1 MDVVQVPV
9 DRLASMAAPYN
20 PRRISEH
27 DLGALRRS
35 LRAFG
40 VVEPIVVNQRT
51 GHIVGGHQRVVA
63 ARAEG
68 LAELPVVHV
77 DLDEAGER
85 QLNLAL
91 NRISGQ
97 WDQEKLAALLGEL
110 RAGGADLKLTG
121 FTEAEIL
128 DVISSHTKPRDGRTD
143 PDAVPAPLPNA
154 LTEPADLI
162 ILGRHRL
169 LCGDSALRPDL
180 ERLLAGASVQ
190 LVNTDPPYNVNAQ
203 PRYVKKAERE
213 KLRPRDRE
221 ILNDSMPDGDF
232 EKLLQRWFGSIAL
245 ALEPGR
251 SFYIWGGSKNLERFP
266 SALVQAGLH
275 YSQLII
281 WDKQWPVVGRSDFMG
296 QHEVAYYGWRDFGP
310 EFSAAVYGWKE
321 GATHY
326 FAPGVNNATDLWHV
340 KKVTPAAMIHLTEK
354 PVELAERALNYSSRI
369 GEHVLDLFGGSGSTL
384 IAAERLDRRAFLMEL
399 DPVYCDVIVRRWEAF
414 SGQKAE
420 GWRGHG

>member
-1 MDVVQVPV
+1 MEIVRTAVEL
-9 DRLASMAAPYN
+9 LAGMAAPYN
-20 PRRISEH
+20 PGRISDH

-40 VVEPIVVNQRT
+40 VVEPIVVNRRT
-51 GHIVGGHQRVVA
+51 WHIVGGHQRVVA

-68 LAELPVVHV
+68 MSDLPVVHV
-77 DLDEAGER
+77 DLDLAAER

-97 WDQEKLAALLGEL
+97 WDQEKLAGLLAEL
-110 RAGGADLKLTG
+110 RADGADLKLTG
-121 FTEAEIL
+121 FTEAEVL
-128 DVISSHTKPRDGRTD
+128 DVISSHTRPRDGRTD
-143 PDAVPAPLPNA
+143 PDAVPAPLPQA
-154 LTEPADLI
+154 VSQLGDLI
-162 ILGRHRL
+162 TLGHHRL
-169 LCGDSALRPDL
+169 LCGDSASRPDL
-180 ERLLAGASVQ
+180 ERLLAGASAQ

-203 PRYVKKAERE
+203 PRYVKKRDRE
-213 KLRPRDRE
+213 ELRPRDRE
-221 ILNDSMPDGDF
+221 ILNDSMSDGDF
-232 EKLLQRWFGSIAL
+232 EKLLARWFGSIAQ

-266 SALVQAGLH
+266 SALVASGLH
-275 YSQLII
+275 YSQLIV

-369 GEHVLDLFGGSGSTL
+369 GEGVLDLFGGSGSTL
-384 IAAERLDRRAFLMEL
+384 IAAERLERRAFLMEL
-399 DPVYCDVIVRRWEAF
+399 DPIYCDVIVRRWEAF
-414 SGQKAE
+414 TGRKAE